1 MKNKILFLNLILFS
15 TCFIIFASCSA
26 KPKNLSKK
34 PDAFPDFESDLIVT
48 NTEGSPEEPT
58 DPQDATHDEDDAA
71 VDNNIVETTE
81 PQEETKK
88 TETVRNKEDYN
99 KEIKSETNDTIEI
112 DSDLNEVAGAKAK
125 NQDEKRSIIKKRIDA
140 SDDQV
145 YTYALYDCTNA
156 VDENIE
162 IALIFEGTEI
172 EDSAYNRDAFIGMAR
187 FAEENNKTF
196 GYYRA
201 TSAGGKH
208 FEGAIESAIANHA
221 KIVITLGD
229 PAKSIISKFQLS
241 YPDVIFIMV
250 DAEPIDANGNVVTAN
265 NTMSIIFNE
274 EVSGFLAGYSMVA
287 EGFRHFGFI
296 GGIPYEAVKDY
307 GYGFAQGINYASK
320 RLNVKSNLKYTYVYT
335 FEEADEIIDL
345 SRNWYKNGCE
355 VIFSCGGA
363 ICNSIIASANRYKW
377 YVIGV
382 DTDQSSDSSAFYT
395 SAMKLVGKAIDDS
408 LYLIYNDNFDLT
420 NAKSLDF
427 KNRYVDL
434 EYDNSLFEIFK
445 KPTLNALKEKLFNKE
460 IEVKRSTPSIN
471 NLSDLQ
477 LDNVNLEIVDYD
489 AFLRSLEE

>member
-1 MKNKILFLNLILFS
+1 MCGILFCGCAKQPELAVENEETIDPNLIIKDS
-15 TCFIIFASCSA
+15 
-26 KPKNLSKK
+26 
-34 PDAFPDFESDLIVT
+34 FEGT
-48 NTEGSPEEPT
+48 PEPT
-58 DPQDATHDEDDAA
+58 DPNDATIEENNDNKAQDPSETTIIEETQNAKTEADAA
-71 VDNNIVETTE
+71 ND
-81 PQEETKK
+81 KK
-88 TETVRNKEDYN
+88 DGKNEN
-99 KEIKSETNDTIEI
+99 ETNSIE
-112 DSDLNEVAGAKAK
+112 EVKSAKAK
-125 NQDEKRSIIKKRIDA
+125 NQDEKKQSLKNRSSNSID
-140 SDDQV
+140 DNI

-156 VDENIE
+156 VDENVE

-172 EDSAYNRDAFIGMAR
+172 EDSAYNRDAFNGMAR
-187 FAEENNKTF
+187 FAEKNNKTF

-229 PAKSIISKFQLS
+229 PAKTIIGKFQLT

-250 DAEPIDANGNVVTAN
+250 DAEPLDANGNVITAN
-265 NTMSIIFNE
+265 NTMPIIFNE

-320 RLNVKSNLKYTYVYT
+320 RLNVKSNIKYTYVNT

-395 SAMKLVGKAIDDS
+395 SAMKLVSKAIDDS
-408 LYLIYNDNFDLT
+408 LSLIYEDNFDLT

-460 IEVKRSTPSIN
+460 IEVKRSTPNIN
-471 NLSDLQ
+471 DLSDLE

-489 AFLRSLEE
+489 AFVTSLDE

>member
-1 MKNKILFLNLILFS
+1 MKNKILILNVILVSFLCVVLLSSCSKKKEDSVLDTTTIDPNLIVSENNGAIEEPLD
-15 TCFIIFASCSA
+15 
-26 KPKNLSKK
+26 PKDVVK
-34 PDAFPDFESDLIVT
+34 DEEVEEESMK
-48 NTEGSPEEPT
+48 PEENV
-58 DPQDATHDEDDAA
+58 AEDKT
-71 VDNNIVETTE
+71 IESK
-81 PQEETKK
+81 EETKK
-88 TETVRNKEDYN
+88 LDINESQTSAQSSESTQ
-99 KEIKSETNDTIEI
+99 EIQK
-112 DSDLNEVAGAKAK
+112 AKAK
-125 NQDEKRSIIKKRIDA
+125 NQDEKKVSSKKKTQIRDEQA
-140 SDDQV
+140 

-229 PAKSIISKFQLS
+229 PVKSIISKVQLS

-250 DAEPIDANGNVVTAN
+250 DAEPIDANGNVVTAK

-320 RLNVKSNLKYTYVYT
+320 RLNVKSNLKYTYVNT

-471 NLSDLQ
+471 DLSDLQ

>member
-1 MKNKILFLNLILFS
+1 MKMFRKFLFLVITIIMCSALFCGCAKREELAVGNEETIDPNLIIKD
-15 TCFIIFASCSA
+15 T
-26 KPKNLSKK
+26 
-34 PDAFPDFESDLIVT
+34 FEGV
-48 NTEGSPEEPT
+48 PEPT
-58 DPQDATHDEDDAA
+58 DPNDATVADGDENENDSKGNIIEETQEIEVKADDAKE
-71 VDNNIVETTE
+71 NNDD
-81 PQEETKK
+81 Q
-88 TETVRNKEDYN
+88 NKN
-99 KEIKSETNDTIEI
+99 ETNSIE
-112 DSDLNEVAGAKAK
+112 EVKLAKAK
-125 NQDEKRSIIKKRIDA
+125 NQDEKKQSLKNRSRN
-140 SDDQV
+140 SDDNI

-162 IALIFEGTEI
+162 IALIFEGAEI

-201 TSAGGKH
+201 TGAGGKH

-229 PAKSIISKFQLS
+229 PVKTIIGKFQLT

-250 DAEPIDANGNVVTAN
+250 DAEPLDANGNVITAN

-320 RLNVKSNLKYTYVYT
+320 RLNVKSNLKYTYVNT

-460 IEVKRSTPSIN
+460 IEVKRSTPN
-471 NLSDLQ
+471 VNDLSDLE

-489 AFLRSLEE
+489 AFLSSLDE

>member
-1 MKNKILFLNLILFS
+1 MKNKILILNVILVSFLCVVLLSSCSKKIEDSATDTTTIDPNLIIS
-15 TCFIIFASCSA
+15 E
-26 KPKNLSKK
+26 NN
-34 PDAFPDFESDLIVT
+34 EEV
-48 NTEGSPEEPT
+48 EEPI
-58 DPQDATHDEDDAA
+58 DPQDTIGDES
-71 VDNNIVETTE
+71 IEVESETSKEKIAKEETIE
-81 PQEETKK
+81 SKKENETSNQNSDIPQEIQ
-88 TETVRNKEDYN
+88 N
-99 KEIKSETNDTIEI
+99 
-112 DSDLNEVAGAKAK
+112 AKPK
-125 NQDEKRSIIKKRIDA
+125 NQDEKKVSSRKKDKT

-156 VDENIE
+156 LDEDIE

-172 EDSAYNRDAFIGMAR
+172 EDSAYNRDAFNGMAR

-221 KIVITLGD
+221 KVVITLGD
-229 PAKSIISKFQLS
+229 PVKSIIGKFQLA

-250 DAEPIDANGNVVTAN
+250 DAEPLDAGGNVITAN
-265 NTMSIIFNE
+265 NTVSIIFNE

-320 RLNVKSNLKYTYVYT
+320 RLNVKSNLKYTYVNT

-363 ICNSIIASANRYKW
+363 ICNSIVASANRYKW

-382 DTDQSSDSSAFYT
+382 DTDQSTDSSAFYT
-395 SAMKLVGKAIDDS
+395 SAMKLVSKAIDDS
-408 LYLIYNDNFDLT
+408 LSLIYEDNFDLT

-460 IEVKRSTPSIN
+460 IEVKRSTPSVDD
-471 NLSDLQ
+471 LSDLQ
-477 LDNVNLEIVDYD
+477 LDNVNLEIVNYD
-489 AFLRSLEE
+489 AFLASLDE

>member
-1 MKNKILFLNLILFS
+1 MPKRARKEGFMKHTKR
-15 TCFIIFASCSA
+15 IFAIL
-26 KPKNLSKK
+26 LSLAMVMTMMITMTATVFADAQVVHGTTNADNKGSITITNATVGKK
-34 PDAFPDFESDLIVT
+34 YGIYKLF
-48 NTEGSPEEPT
+48 
-58 DPQDATHDEDDAA
+58 DATVALNADGTAKLGSDGKPIINYTVPTGKTLPA
-71 VDNNIVETTE
+71 DNTWFKV
-81 PQEETKK
+81 
-88 TETVRNKEDYN
+88 
-99 KEIKSETNDTIEI
+99 
-112 DSDLNEVAGAKAK
+112 
-125 NQDEKRSIIKKRIDA
+125 
-140 SDDQV
+140 
-145 YTYALYDCTNA
+145 
-156 VDENIE
+156 
-162 IALIFEGTEI
+162 
-172 EDSAYNRDAFIGMAR
+172 
-187 FAEENNKTF
+187 
-196 GYYRA
+196 
-201 TSAGGKH
+201 
-208 FEGAIESAIANHA
+208 
-221 KIVITLGD
+221 
-229 PAKSIISKFQLS
+229 
-241 YPDVIFIMV
+241 
-250 DAEPIDANGNVVTAN
+250 DANGNVITAN
-265 NTMSIIFNE
+265 NTMPIIFNE

-320 RLNVKSNLKYTYVYT
+320 RLNVKSNLKYTYANT

-395 SAMKLVGKAIDDS
+395 SAMKLVSKAIDDS
-408 LYLIYNDNFDLT
+408 LSLIYEDNFDLT

-460 IEVKRSTPSIN
+460 IEVKRSTPNIN
-471 NLSDLQ
+471 DLSDLE

-489 AFLRSLEE
+489 AFVTSLDE

>member
-1 MKNKILFLNLILFS
+1 MKISKLYIAILLLILL
-15 TCFIIFASCSA
+15 ASCSKNNTGA
-26 KPKNLSKK
+26 VVNGASNENITEVDPNMILSNKDNLVNAPEEPEDVKDYTKEESSETAKEEVKNESTKVAENKESTKASENKESTDNSKEEATTKPKN
-34 PDAFPDFESDLIVT
+34 
-48 NTEGSPEEPT
+48 
-58 DPQDATHDEDDAA
+58 
-71 VDNNIVETTE
+71 
-81 PQEETKK
+81 QEEKLKTKK
-88 TETVRNKEDYN
+88 NTSNN
-99 KEIKSETNDTIEI
+99 
-112 DSDLNEVAGAKAK
+112 
-125 NQDEKRSIIKKRIDA
+125 
-140 SDDQV
+140 SDDKV

-156 VDENIE
+156 LDEDVE

-172 EDSAYNRDAFIGMAR
+172 EDSAYNRDAFNGMAR
-187 FAEENNKTF
+187 FAEENDKTF

-201 TSAGGKH
+201 TSEGDKH

-221 KIVITLGD
+221 KVVITLGD
-229 PAKSIISKFQLS
+229 PVKSIIGKFQLA
-241 YPDVIFIMV
+241 YPDVVFIMI
-250 DAEPIDANGNVVTAN
+250 DAEPIDANGNVITAS

-320 RLNVKSNLKYTYVYT
+320 RLNVKSNLKYTYVNT

-363 ICNSIIASANRYKW
+363 ICNSIVASANRYKW

-382 DTDQSSDSSAFYT
+382 DTDQSSDSAAFYT

-408 LYLIYNDNFDLT
+408 LSLIYNDNFDLT
-420 NAKSLDF
+420 NAKSIDF

-460 IEVKRSTPSIN
+460 IEVKRSTPNVN
-471 NLSDLQ
+471 NLSDLE

-489 AFLRSLEE
+489 AFVRSLEE

>member
-1 MKNKILFLNLILFS
+1 MKNKILILNVILVSFLCVVLLSSCSKKIEDSVLDTTTIDPNLIVSEDNGAIEEPLD
-15 TCFIIFASCSA
+15 
-26 KPKNLSKK
+26 PKDVVKNEEVEE
-34 PDAFPDFESDLIVT
+34 ESMK
-48 NTEGSPEEPT
+48 PEENV
-58 DPQDATHDEDDAA
+58 AEDKT
-71 VDNNIVETTE
+71 IESK
-81 PQEETKK
+81 EETKK
-88 TETVRNKEDYN
+88 LDTNESQTSVQSSESTQ
-99 KEIKSETNDTIEI
+99 EIQN
-112 DSDLNEVAGAKAK
+112 AKPK
-125 NQDEKRSIIKKRIDA
+125 NQDEKKVSSRKKDKT

-229 PAKSIISKFQLS
+229 PVKTIISKFQLA

-250 DAEPIDANGNVVTAN
+250 DAEPIDANGNVVTAK

-355 VIFSCGGA
+355 IIFSCGGA

-471 NLSDLQ
+471 DLSDLQ

>member
-1 MKNKILFLNLILFS
+1 MKNKLLILKLTLIS
-15 TCFIIFASCSA
+15 VLCLILFASCSKSA
-26 KPKNLSKK
+26 DSSAQSTTEVDPNLIISNTVEGVEEPIDPRDSKIVENETELVLNETIESKENKNIDVANNDESNESKK
-34 PDAFPDFESDLIVT
+34 NNNNVSLQETL
-48 NTEGSPEEPT
+48 
-58 DPQDATHDEDDAA
+58 A
-71 VDNNIVETTE
+71 VD
-81 PQEETKK
+81 
-88 TETVRNKEDYN
+88 
-99 KEIKSETNDTIEI
+99 EIKD
-112 DSDLNEVAGAKAK
+112 AKAK
-125 NQDEKRSIIKKRIDA
+125 NQTEKKASIKQRLNNN
-140 SDDQV
+140 DDTV
-145 YTYALYDCTNA
+145 YTYELYDCTNA
-156 VDENIE
+156 LDEDIE
-162 IALIFEGTEI
+162 IALIFEGAEI
-172 EDSAYNRDAFIGMAR
+172 EDSAYNRDAFNGMAR

-201 TSAGGKH
+201 TSASGKH
-208 FEGAIESAIANHA
+208 FEGAIEAAIANHA

-229 PAKSIISKFQLS
+229 PVKSIIGKFQLT

-250 DAEPIDANGNVVTAN
+250 DAEPIDAGGNVVFAN

-287 EGFRHFGFI
+287 EGFRHFGFM

-320 RLNVKSNLKYTYVYT
+320 RLNIKSNLKYTYVNT

-382 DTDQSSDSSAFYT
+382 DTDQSTDSSAFYT

-408 LYLIYNDNFDLT
+408 LSLIYDDNFDLT

-445 KPTLNALKEKLFNKE
+445 KPTLNALKTKLFDKE
-460 IEVKRSTPSIN
+460 IKVQRSTPNVSD
-471 NLSDLQ
+471 LSDLQ